1 MTIIIFLFL
10 SGFMDMSNALPRKV
24 AMIESFT
31 PTAIMAV
38 VLTKMFDLNDD
49 LSNAA

>member
-1 MTIIIFLFL
+1 
-10 SGFMDMSNALPRKV
+10 
-24 AMIESFT
+24 MIESFM

-49 LSNAA
+49 LSNSAWFITTFLFIPLLPAVFYIQSLL